1 MYSFT
6 KKEQKFILSLIVIV
20 TSLIGYKM
28 VVEKKSDHK
37 QENSLIGIEAGEIQ
51 SEEDPQVDL
60 ALESTEEAEEDK
72 IIMVHISGQVHNP
85 GLLELTSGDR
95 INDAVELS
103 GGLKN
108 EADTDRIN
116 LSKKVQ
122 DEEKIYIPKIGEEVE
137 PIQISQALGTSE
149 SSASNGSDD
158 MVDINNCTKELLVTL
173 PGIGDITAEKIIKYR
188 EEFKFQ
194 KIEDIMEVS
203 GIGDKKFEAM
213 KDLIVV
219 K

>member
-6 KKEQKFILSLIVIV
+6 KKEQKFILSILVIA
-20 TSLIGYKM
+20 TSIIGYK
-28 VVEKKSDHK
+28 VIVHKKADFV
-37 QENSLIGIEAGEIQ
+37 QENSLIGVEAGEIASQ
-51 SEEDPQVDL
+51 EDAPVESTVESEEDQ
-60 ALESTEEAEEDK
+60 

-85 GLLELTSGDR
+85 GLLELRSGDR

-137 PIQISQALGTSE
+137 PIQISQAVGSSDTSG
-149 SSASNGSDD
+149 SSTSDE
-158 MVDINNCTKELLVTL
+158 MIDINDCTKELLVSL